1 MRTFHNAKD
10 VSGPYLA
17 LRGFFV
23 PRRPIAWT
31 KCEGFVYKTDTSVS
45 IRRRVRRL
53 EK

>member
-1 MRTFHNAKD
+1 MRTVHNVKD
-10 VSGPYLA
+10 ISNPYIA
-17 LRGFFV
+17 LMALFP

-31 KCEGFVYKTDTSVS
+31 KHEGFVYKQDTSVS